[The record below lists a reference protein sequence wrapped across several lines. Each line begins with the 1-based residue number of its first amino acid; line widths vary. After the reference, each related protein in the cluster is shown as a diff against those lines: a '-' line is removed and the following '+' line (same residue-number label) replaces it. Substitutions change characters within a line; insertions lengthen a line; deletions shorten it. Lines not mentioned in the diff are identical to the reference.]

1 MENGLLNEI
10 MIKSVRLALMSALP
24 LIGSGMIVGFII
36 AIFQATT
43 SIQEQTLTFIPKII
57 AIVIALVIFGPWIF
71 TNITSF
77 TTQIFEL
84 IPEMALKSVP

>member
-1 MENGLLNEI
+1 MDDQLLNEI
-10 MIKSVRLALMSALP
+10 LIKAVRLALMIALP

-57 AIVIALVIFGPWIF
+57 AIIIALVIFSQWIF
-71 TNITSF
+71 TNMVEF
-77 TTQIFEL
+77 ANQIFAL
-84 IPEMALKSVP
+84 IPDMALPIP

>member
-1 MENGLLNEI
+1 MDEVLLREI
-10 MIKSVRLALMSALP
+10 AVNSVRLALMISLP

-57 AIVIALVIFGPWIF
+57 AIIIAFIIFGPWIAINMKEF
-71 TNITSF
+71 AI
-77 TTQIFEL
+77 QIFEL
-84 IPEMALKSVP
+84 VGEVPLIGP

>member
-1 MENGLLNEI
+1 MDAVLLREI
-10 MIKSVRLALMSALP
+10 MIKSVRLALLISLP

-57 AIVIALVIFGPWIF
+57 AIVIALVIFGPWIL
-71 TNITSF
+71 TNMVEF
-77 TTQIFEL
+77 TTQLFEL
-84 IPEMALKSVP
+84 IPDMALPVP

>member
-1 MENGLLNEI
+1 MDEVLIREVTVQSI
-10 MIKSVRLALMSALP
+10 RLALMVALP

-57 AIVIALVIFGPWIF
+57 AIIIALLIFGPWIG
-71 TNITSF
+71 TNMIAF
-77 TTQIFEL
+77 AIQIFEIIGD
-84 IPEMALKSVP
+84 IPLAGP